1 MIKLLIL
8 IFFINVQLFA
18 QGFKFIAM
26 SDSRGINNG
35 VNDSVLTKI
44 VNHIIDNQSDVKF
57 IIFAGDMVNGHDDDP
72 ERTYQELMHW
82 KDVMAPIYKND
93 NMVWPKVWPVVGNH
107 EIRHRKDEDNFRKVF
122 SDVYRNGPDDEKGLS
137 YSFDFRNAHF
147 TIVNT
152 DRWYYGDPL
161 DTTDD
166 RRDWHYIKHLD
177 WLENDLKS
185 ARDRNVD
192 HIFIASHDMIYP
204 VGGHLRDGLANLGRN
219 FKFPMDSTQT
229 WFMGR
234 RQKVIDI
241 LKKYKVAAHICGHE
255 HLYGRQEV
263 NGIFEVIAGSSG
275 APLYNFNPVYREDA
289 DSLFPGEEMSY
300 SQAIPYYQALEYF
313 YGPGENSQASRN
325 FVGKRAFNY
334 AVFDVQVDNVQVVTY
349 GAFSDPKDNNKMI
362 GEIKIIDEFNI
373 NRCQTAISPLH

>member
-1 MIKLLIL
+1 MIRLLTIIFL
-8 IFFINVQLFA
+8 INLQLFA

-35 VNDSVLTKI
+35 VNDTVLTAI
-44 VNHIIDNQSDVKF
+44 VDHIVENQRDVKF
-57 IIFAGDMVNGHDDDP
+57 IVFAGDMVDGSKTNP
-72 ERTYQELMHW
+72 EQTYKDLLHW
-82 KDVMAPIYKND
+82 KDVMSPIYKNP
-93 NMVWPKVWPVVGNH
+93 NMIWPKIWPVVGNH
-107 EIRHRKDEDNFRKVF
+107 EIQHRKDEDNFRKVF
-122 SDVYRNGPDDEKGLS
+122 PNVYRNGPDDEKGLS
-137 YSFDFRNAHF
+137 YSFDYENAHF

-185 ARDRNVD
+185 ARDRNID

-204 VGGHLRDGLANLGRN
+204 VGGHLRDGLPNLGRN
-219 FKFPMDSTQT
+219 FQFPMDSTQT
-229 WFMGR
+229 WFMNR

-241 LKKYKVAAHICGHE
+241 LKKYKVEAHICGHE

-289 DSLFPGEEMSY
+289 DSLYPGEEISY
-300 SQAIPYYQALEYF
+300 AQAIPYYQALDYF
-313 YGPGENSQASRN
+313 HGPGENSQASRN
-325 FVGKRAFNY
+325 FVGKKAFNY
-334 AVFDVQVDNVQVVTY
+334 SVFDVQEDNIKIVTY
-349 GAFSDPKDNNKMI
+349 GAFSDPENNSKMI
-362 GEIKIIDEFNI
+362 GEIKIIDEFSI
-373 NRCQTAISPLH
+373 NKYQTTFD